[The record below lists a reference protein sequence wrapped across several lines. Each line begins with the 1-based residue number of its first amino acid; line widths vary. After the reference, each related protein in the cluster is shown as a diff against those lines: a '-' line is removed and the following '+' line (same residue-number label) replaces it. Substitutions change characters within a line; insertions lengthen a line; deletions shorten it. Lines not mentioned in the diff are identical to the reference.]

1 MDWSRAK
8 SILIISFLCLNLLL
22 FYQLWININNHAGTD
37 LSYTELSEETYQLL
51 NNKNIQLDSSI
62 PKETPSLSEITV
74 RMNEWMLSNPEVQ
87 LQHSIKDTALLSKS
101 QLEKVL
107 REEIFQADQYTMDTV
122 ISNQERYVLN
132 QQYNELPMFGISL
145 YLYHH
150 NGEIVSYS
158 QDYVEM
164 VIEDEE
170 FKEQRVFN
178 AYNAVY
184 ILAQH
189 YLEPGSVIVDI
200 SLGYYGQHYNSAI
213 RVLAPQWRIVIEG
226 GDIYYVHGINGA
238 VQPPQKES

>member
-22 FYQLWININNHAGTD
+22 FYQLWININNHAGAD

-51 NNKNIQLDSSI
+51 YQKNIQLHSSI
-62 PKETPSLSEITV
+62 PHETPSLSEITV
-74 RMNEWMLSNPEVQ
+74 RMNEWMLNKSEIE
-87 LQHSIKDTALLSKS
+87 LQHPIMDVMLLSKS
-101 QLEKVL
+101 QLEEVL
-107 REEIFQADQYTMDTV
+107 KEEIFQADQYTVDSIV
-122 ISNQERYVLN
+122 SDHEKYVLN
-132 QQYNELPMFGISL
+132 QLYNDLPMFDISIM
-145 YLYHH
+145 LYHH
-150 NGEIVSYS
+150 DGNIVSYR

-170 FKEQRVFN
+170 FKEQRIFN
-178 AYNAVY
+178 AYNAIY

-189 YLEPGSVIVDI
+189 YLEPGSVIRDV

-213 RVLAPQWRIVIEG
+213 RVLAPQWRIVMEG